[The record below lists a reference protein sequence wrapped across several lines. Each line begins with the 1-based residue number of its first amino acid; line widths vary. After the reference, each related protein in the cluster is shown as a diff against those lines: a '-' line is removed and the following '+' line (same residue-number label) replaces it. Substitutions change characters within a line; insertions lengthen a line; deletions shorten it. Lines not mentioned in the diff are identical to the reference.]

1 MLGNSGKWVLM
12 GLFDRTLRSRREEL
26 GLGQADLAK
35 RVGVTQQTISRWENG
50 EVVPPPKRLAK
61 VALALDLDLDRVLAY
76 GGYLP
81 DATDWPSWHVLN
93 LCYEQMSNLSES
105 ELLMLIERALQEI
118 RKRITTPRKDENPS
132 SAAVDE

>member
-1 MLGNSGKWVLM
+1 M

-93 LCYEQMSNLSES
+93 LCYDQMSNLSES
-105 ELLMLIERALQEI
+105 ELLMLIERALLEI
-118 RKRITTPRKDENPS
+118 RKRIATPRKDENSS

>member
-1 MLGNSGKWVLM
+1 M
-12 GLFDRTLRSRREEL
+12 GLFDRTLRVRREEL
-26 GLGQADLAK
+26 GLGQAELAQ

-93 LCYEQMSNLSES
+93 LCYDQMSNLSED
-105 ELLMLIERALQEI
+105 ELLMLVERAVLEI
-118 RKRITTPRKDENPS
+118 RKRIVTAGLTWRGSLNGEPAE
-132 SAAVDE
+132 

>member
-1 MLGNSGKWVLM
+1 M
-12 GLFDRTLRSRREEL
+12 GLFDRTLRVRREEL
-26 GLGQADLAK
+26 GLGQAELAQ

-93 LCYEQMSNLSES
+93 LCYDQMSNLSED
-105 ELLMLIERALQEI
+105 ELLMLVERAILEI
-118 RKRITTPRKDENPS
+118 RKRIVT
-132 SAAVDE
+132 AAVTRKESPNGEPAG

>member
-1 MLGNSGKWVLM
+1 M

-93 LCYEQMSNLSES
+93 LCYDQMSNLSES

-118 RKRITTPRKDENPS
+118 RKRITSPRKDEKPA
-132 SAAVDE
+132 SAAVED

>member
-1 MLGNSGKWVLM
+1 M
-12 GLFDRTLRSRREEL
+12 GLFDRTLRTRREEL
-26 GLGQADLAK
+26 GLGQAELAV

-81 DATDWPSWHVLN
+81 DASDWPSWHVLN
-93 LCYEQMSNLSES
+93 LCYDQMSNLSEQ
-105 ELLMLIERALQEI
+105 ELLMLVERALEEI
-118 RKRITTPRKDENPS
+118 RKRIVGARKEANGTARAEDQP
-132 SAAVDE
+132 A

>member
-1 MLGNSGKWVLM
+1 M
-12 GLFDRTLRSRREEL
+12 GLFDRTLRVRREEL
-26 GLGQADLAK
+26 GLGQAELAQ

-93 LCYEQMSNLSES
+93 LCYDQMSNLSED
-105 ELLMLIERALQEI
+105 ELLMLVERAVLEI
-118 RKRITTPRKDENPS
+118 RKRIVTT
-132 SAAVDE
+132 AVIRRGSPNGEPPG

>member
-1 MLGNSGKWVLM
+1 M

-26 GLGQADLAK
+26 GLGQSDLAK

-93 LCYEQMSNLSES
+93 LCYDQMSNLSES

-118 RKRITTPRKDENPS
+118 RKRITTPRTDENPS

>member
-1 MLGNSGKWVLM
+1 M

-50 EVVPPPKRLAK
+50 EVVPAPKRLAK

-93 LCYEQMSNLSES
+93 LCYDQMSNLSES

-118 RKRITTPRKDENPS
+118 RKRISTPRTDENPS

>member
-1 MLGNSGKWVLM
+1 M

-26 GLGQADLAK
+26 GLGQTDLAK

-93 LCYEQMSNLSES
+93 LCYDQMSNLSES

-118 RKRITTPRKDENPS
+118 RKRISTPRTDENPS

>member
-1 MLGNSGKWVLM
+1 M
-12 GLFDRTLRSRREEL
+12 
-26 GLGQADLAK
+26 
-35 RVGVTQQTISRWENG
+35 
-50 EVVPPPKRLAK
+50 
-61 VALALDLDLDRVLAY
+61 DLDLDRVLAY

-93 LCYEQMSNLSES
+93 LCYDQMSNLSES

-118 RKRITTPRKDENPS
+118 RKRITTPRTDENPS

>member
-1 MLGNSGKWVLM
+1 M

-26 GLGQADLAK
+26 GLGQSDLAK

-93 LCYEQMSNLSES
+93 LCYDQMSNLSES

-118 RKRITTPRKDENPS
+118 RKRITSSPKEENPA
-132 SAAVDE
+132 SAAVEE